1 MSMPSRSARSSA
13 RWVSLT
19 SAYVVRRSSMTRL
32 RIDPSSRRL
41 DGRPRLPWTRPAGP
55 ARSNATRSRH
65 SWRTDSPASSAASAI
80 VSSCLMT
87 RVRTHARRCSRDVI
101 VIVVSLNRCNGTD
114 PNGKNGVFVYV
125 QLLATYEA
133 DAPGVQFAYDN
144 PANPSYYGDYLRFG
158 YYLCSW
164 SGDSA
169 CGLGHGYFVSWSRND
184 SYAGCAGSDASGIH
198 RLGATTSGFH
208 TFKIDIQSDGSVQFR
223 RDGSLVYTL
232 GSTSTGCWNRSG
244 DVHAAAYSTAWDPG
258 DQIAGST
265 GSHESVDAF
274 SVNGGSAATTCDFTS
289 IDSYRCADTGSRD
302 IDLWTIDR

>member
-1 MSMPSRSARSSA
+1 
-13 RWVSLT
+13 
-19 SAYVVRRSSMTRL
+19 MTRTSQL
-32 RIDPSSRRL
+32 ATALVAAMLSTLLFAGIANADGSVNCSSDGSFYTVVGESNLGPVADNVSASID
-41 DGRPRLPWTRPAGP
+41 
-55 ARSNATRSRH
+55 
-65 SWRTDSPASSAASAI
+65 
-80 VSSCLMT
+80 VQ
-87 RVRTHARRCSRDVI
+87 
-101 VIVVSLNRCNGTD
+101 SLNRCNGTD

-184 SYAGCAGSDASGIH
+184 SYPGCVGSDANGIH

-244 DVHAAAYSTAWDPG
+244 DVHAAAYSTAWDHG

-274 SVNGGSAATTCDFTS
+274 SVNGGTAATTCDFTS